1 MGNRPAITS
10 ARFVWPRRWLS
21 PHPAPDQWTP
31 PRRDGQSHRQSL
43 RDYVTA
49 ALRPALPNSPP
60 TPVNSGQPARQAP
73 DKSGCSIRYNSH
85 DMLRLTYLLGDH
97 HGDYAGLFRILDEQS
112 IRDAVVIHVGDG
124 HEGFPECGQP
134 VLERLNQEFATR
146 GIEYLSIRGNHCN
159 PVFFEGNHLLSN
171 LKLLPDY
178 TRLELNGEA
187 WLFVGGAVSVNRIDK
202 IQCGEW
208 WSREGSRLDPSKVGP
223 ADVLVTHSG
232 PTWIG
237 PGCASPLVQ
246 AYARAEEDFGNSS
259 LIADLNEERR
269 QHDQLFRLV
278 KPRTWHLGHFH
289 QKAEKQNAGCRTR
302 ILDCGEL
309 IRHSVG

>member
-1 MGNRPAITS
+1 MTRP
-10 ARFVWPRRWLS
+10 
-21 PHPAPDQWTP
+21 
-31 PRRDGQSHRQSL
+31 
-43 RDYVTA
+43 
-49 ALRPALPNSPP
+49 
-60 TPVNSGQPARQAP
+60 
-73 DKSGCSIRYNSH
+73 
-85 DMLRLTYLLGDH
+85 TYLLGDH
-97 HGDYAGLFRILDEQS
+97 HGDYAGLFGIPDELS

-246 AYARAEEDFGNSS
+246 AYARAEEDFGHSS
-259 LIADLNEERR
+259 LIADLKEERR
-269 QHDQLFRLV
+269 QHDQLFRMV
-278 KPRTWHLGHFH
+278 KPRAWYLGHCH
-289 QKAEKQNAGCRTR
+289 QKAEKQYSGYRTR

-309 IRHSVG
+309 IQHAIVSMNKRDL